1 MSTGYTH
8 AVQDGTITD
17 FPTFAMQC
25 ARAFGALVAMRDDP
39 SDAKIPQQFEP
50 SDYNAKRLAEAHADL
65 ARLQAMTVDQQT
77 AACKT
82 HNDEAEAYWLHRD
95 ADRKAHRARYEA
107 MLAKVRAWTPP
118 TGEHIEMKSFMEKQL
133 LDSISFDCGPSSPK
147 PERKKRADWYA
158 EALATAKRDIEY
170 HAAENEKEIARARS
184 RTAWVASLRAS
195 LVSTSK

>member
-8 AVQDGTITD
+8 AVQDGTISD
-17 FPTFAMQC
+17 FPTFAMKC
-25 ARAFGALVAMRDDP
+25 ARAFGALVMMRDDP
-39 SDAKIPQQFEP
+39 SDAEIPQQFEP

-77 AACKT
+77 AACEAS
-82 HNDEAEAYWLHRD
+82 NDEAEASWQSRETK
-95 ADRKAHRARYEA
+95 RKEYRAHYEA

-118 TGEHIEMKSFMEKQL
+118 TCEHVEMKYFMEKQL
-133 LDSISFDCGPSSPK
+133 LDSIDFDCGHSSPK

-170 HAAENEKEIARARS
+170 HAAENEEEIARARS